1 MKPFDAPNKS
11 LGDLKADIASRI
23 IAASADVALIVDQ
36 KGVIRDMM
44 FASEDLASI
53 GGEEWLGRSWI
64 DTVTGDSKTKVEQL
78 LSSAPREASRWR
90 HVNHQT
96 LAGASLPIRYATVPL
111 GGSNRI
117 LAIGQDL
124 RQQAMQQ
131 QRLVEAQASMER
143 EYSRL
148 RQAELRYRA
157 LFQVSAEAVLIVE
170 AASHRIVEANPAAT
184 SLLANG
190 SKRIVGRTFA
200 ELFHP
205 ESTDIALELLSSALS
220 MPRVDGVE
228 VMSAHGERL
237 LSLSASVFRQDGVAH
252 FLVRFNARPS
262 AGESAEVHRR
272 AVDLDIVSAM
282 PDAFVV
288 VDRDRR
294 VLSANAAFLDLCE
307 MAQIAQ
313 VRNEAVDR
321 WLGRIGVDV
330 DVLLAHLREY
340 GCVRRFLTVV
350 RGEFGGREEVE
361 ISGVHVPGRANAYYG
376 LTLRKIERPAET
388 TTVTSQS
395 QLPRS
400 VEQLTELVGRVP
412 LKELVRETTDI
423 VERLCI
429 EAALQ
434 LTQDNRASAAEML
447 GLSRQS
453 FYVKMR
459 RHGLGELGGD
469 TAE

>member
-11 LGDLKADIASRI
+11 LGDLKADIAARI
-23 IAASADVALIVDQ
+23 IAASADVALIVDR
-36 KGVIRDMM
+36 KGIIRDFM
-44 FASEDLASI
+44 FASEDLATL
-53 GGEEWLGRSWI
+53 GGQEWLDRPWV
-64 DTVTGDSKTKVEQL
+64 DTVAVDSKSKVEQL
-78 LSSAPREASRWR
+78 LSDTASDRWR
-90 HVNHQT
+90 QINHT
-96 LAGASLPIRYATVPL
+96 TGGGGSLPIRYATVPL
-111 GGSNRI
+111 GNANRI

-131 QRLVEAQASMER
+131 QRLVEAQATMER

-157 LFQVSAEAVLIVE
+157 LFQVSSEAVIIIE
-170 AASHRIVEANPAAT
+170 AATHRIIEANPAAT

-190 SKRIVGRTFA
+190 SKRVVGRTFA

-205 ESTDIALELLSSALS
+205 DSTDIALELLSSALS

-228 VMSAHGERL
+228 VQSAHGDRT
-237 LSLSASVFRQDGVAH
+237 LSLSASVFRQDGHAH
-252 FLVRFNARPS
+252 FLVRFTARPG
-262 AGESAEVHRR
+262 AGETAEIHRR
-272 AVDLDIVSAM
+272 SVDLDIVSAM

-294 VLSANAAFLDLCE
+294 ILSANAAFLDLCE

-313 VRNEAVDR
+313 IRNEPIDR
-321 WLGRIGVDV
+321 WLGRVAVDV

-340 GCVRRFLTVV
+340 GFVRRFLTVI
-350 RGEFGGREEVE
+350 RGEFGSREDVE
-361 ISGVHVPGRANAYYG
+361 LSGVHVPGRATAYYG
-376 LTLRKIERPAET
+376 LTMRKIERPTEAP
-388 TTVTSQS
+388 TVATQS

-469 TAE
+469 TAD